1 MKNIKLVAC
10 LFFILTAFTF
20 TSCENEPIDS
30 AINLDDFNNGGGGTS
45 TGDYWPTA
53 LNNQWVYKLNGV
65 QQSPMKIISVNSID
79 NATYYTFDTLF
90 GQGSAGSVGNATVR
104 LRKNSGD
111 YYIRIED
118 LNLNLGSGLTATMTG
133 YEYILLK
140 DYLTVGQTWTGTY
153 NQTTTYSDPQL
164 PAITHTT
171 SYTGTVV
178 ETGLSLTVN
187 GTSFPNVIKVRVR
200 QSTSFPGSPE
210 PSVVDSDYWFAK
222 DVGPIKA
229 VNLST
234 VNGNTTTNT
243 NDLFSFILN

>member
-1 MKNIKLVAC
+1 MKNIKLIAGIF
-10 LFFILTAFTF
+10 LILTSFTF

-30 AINLDDFNNGGGGTS
+30 AINLDDNNGGGGTS
-45 TGDYWPTA
+45 TGDYWPAA

-65 QQSPMKIISVNSID
+65 QQSPMKIISVNSIN

-90 GQGSAGSVGNATVR
+90 GQGSTGGNAAATVR
-104 LRKNSGD
+104 LKKNSGD

-118 LNLNLGSGLTATMTG
+118 LNLNLGGGLTATMTG

-140 DYLTVGQTWTGTY
+140 DYLTVGQTWTGSY

-164 PAITHTT
+164 PAIIQSTN
-171 SYTGTVV
+171 YTGTVI
-178 ETGLSLTVN
+178 ETGSTVTVN
-187 GTSFPNVIKVRVR
+187 GVSYPNVIKVRVR
-200 QSTSFPGSPE
+200 QSTSFAGSLE
-210 PSVVDSDYWFAK
+210 PTLVDSDYWFAK

-234 VNGNTTTNT
+234 VSGNTTTNT
-243 NDLFSFILN
+243 NELASFVIN